1 MRPLLAI
8 ALLVGLA
15 LAAPVPKELKKKD
28 DATAIIGTWKPA
40 STGTCHFK
48 FNDDGTMRTWHSPN
62 IGSPIDW
69 TYTLDPI
76 ATPKTMKLTTAK
88 GKETHDCIYELDGD
102 GLKIA
107 FVLGAKDPKKV
118 EAGPGLQL
126 YEQTRDTS
134 AK

>member
-1 MRPLLAI
+1 MRPLPAV

-15 LAAPVPKELKKKD
+15 PAAPVPKELKKKD
-28 DATAIIGTWKPA
+28 DAAAIVGTWKPA
-40 STGTCHFK
+40 NTGTCHFK

-69 TYTLDPI
+69 TYTLDSTT
-76 ATPKTMKLTTAK
+76 TPKKVKLTTAD
-88 GKETHDCIYELDGD
+88 GKQNYDCIYELDGD
-102 GLKIA
+102 SLKFA